1 MIKSGEHGITRDRE
15 KAYQAV
21 INTWIKA
28 KPENFDCCVEII
40 NQNKERKSGMRD
52 SFGSVKQFP
61 KDIRI
66 GLSLPPGL
74 YYTLQQYE
82 RMHDDEFMKT
92 KADLRWFARKFPQFC
107 VVDRI

>member
-1 MIKSGEHGITRDRE
+1 MLKSGEHGITRDRQ

-21 INTWIKA
+21 INVWIKA
-28 KPENFDCCVEII
+28 SPENFNTCVQVIK
-40 NQNKERKSGMRD
+40 QNKIRKAGMRD
-52 SFGSVKQFP
+52 SFGGLKEFP

-66 GLSLPPGL
+66 GLSIPPGL
-74 YYTLQQYE
+74 YYTLVKYE

-107 VVDRI
+107 VIDRI